1 MKYTRRIKESVLRKV
16 LPPESRSVLE
26 VAKEMGISEQTI
38 YNWKSQTKM
47 GKLSIDDQESPLS
60 TSRLERFNLLLE
72 GKGLREEDY
81 GKWLRE
87 KGLHSEHLNLWEQ
100 EFKDILKDKEN
111 KLRLENQQ
119 LKKEKKELE
128 SALAQAH
135 LKLIVYESI
144 ISVSEEELGIDLK
157 KNLKSGSLIEA
168 SGKAKDSKRGTS

>member
-47 GKLSIDDQESPLS
+47 GTLSIDDQESPLS

-72 GKGLREEDY
+72 GKGIREEDY

-100 EFKDILKDKEN
+100 EFKDMLKDKEN
-111 KLRLENQQ
+111 KLRLEYQQ

-128 SALAQAH
+128 RELRRKEKALAEVAA
-135 LKLIVYESI
+135 LLT
-144 ISVSEEELGIDLK
+144 LK
-157 KNLKSGSLIEA
+157 KKRMLSG
-168 SGKAKDSKRGTS
+168 GKERTNDSREQ